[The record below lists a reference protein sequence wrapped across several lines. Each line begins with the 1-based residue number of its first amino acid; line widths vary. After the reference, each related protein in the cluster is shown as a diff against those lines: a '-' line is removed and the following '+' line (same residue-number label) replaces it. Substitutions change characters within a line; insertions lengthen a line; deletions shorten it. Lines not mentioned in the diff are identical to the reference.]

1 MKFSDRGAAVNGGRD
16 GDQQTEIMEMPL
28 FPLNVVLFPGMVLP
42 LHIFEPRYREMVN
55 RCIDERIPFGVV
67 LIEEGQEIGET
78 AKPHMIGT
86 AARIVRVD
94 RMPDGQMNVTTVGV
108 QRFRILELDYS
119 HSYLSAKVTQFPA
132 VNGGTKIAETMVHK
146 VRPMIMEYVDL
157 LSKASQTDLRLDR
170 LPEDP
175 MTLAYLVA
183 IALQVD
189 NEHKQKLLALAGVP
203 EMLDYER
210 HLLSCELLLLRFM
223 VQTQESLAEMSSGP
237 TGYIFLN

>member
-1 MKFSDRGAAVNGGRD
+1 
-16 GDQQTEIMEMPL
+16 MEMPL

-42 LHIFEPRYREMVN
+42 LHIFEPRYREMIN
-55 RCIDERIPFGVV
+55 RCIDEKIPFGVV
-67 LIEEGQEIGET
+67 LIPDGREVDDV

-94 RMPDGQMNVTTVGV
+94 RMPDGRMNITTVGV
-108 QRFRILELDYS
+108 QRFRVLELDNS

-132 VNGGTKIAETMVHK
+132 VNGNTKAAESMVHK
-146 VRPMIMEYVDL
+146 VRPMVLEYVDL
-157 LSKASQTDLRLDR
+157 LSKASQTDLKLDR

-175 MTLAYLVA
+175 MTLANLVA

-189 NEHKQKLLALAGVP
+189 NVQKQKLLELPGVP
-203 EMLDYER
+203 EMLDFER
-210 HLLSCELLLLRFM
+210 YLLSRELLLLRFM
-223 VQTQESLAEMSSGP
+223 VQTQASLSDMSSGP

>member
-1 MKFSDRGAAVNGGRD
+1 VSFSDRGTAVNGGEHE
-16 GDQQTEIMEMPL
+16 DQRIAMMEMPL

-42 LHIFEPRYREMVN
+42 LHIFEPRYREMIS
-55 RCIDERIPFGVV
+55 RCIDEKIPFGVV
-67 LIEEGQEIGET
+67 LIEEGQEVEDV

-94 RMPDGQMNVTTVGV
+94 NMPDGRMNITTVGV
-108 QRFRILELDYS
+108 QRFRVVELDHT
-119 HSYLSAKVTQFPA
+119 HSYLSAKVAQYPTL
-132 VNGGTKIAETMVHK
+132 NGSTRAAETMVRK
-146 VRPMIMEYVDL
+146 VRPMIMEYVEL
-157 LSKASQTDLRLDR
+157 LSKASQTDLKLDR

-175 MTLAYLVA
+175 MTLANLVA

-189 NEHKQKLLALAGVP
+189 NVQKQKLLELAGVP

-210 HLLSCELLLLRFM
+210 FLLSRELLLLRFM
-223 VQTQESLAEMSSGP
+223 VQTQDSLSDMSSGP